1 MPKPRLPIAKARAS
15 GAEIKN
21 AGRFKGRG
29 NPKVSALGKPSIF
42 LSGGALVAWE
52 SFSRELPWLT
62 EADRSLLEVACTI
75 RGRLIDGEDVGIAPM
90 NTLRMCLGQM
100 GATPADRSKVP
111 VDDGEE
117 EDADSAFFQ

>member
-1 MPKPRLPIAKARAS
+1 
-15 GAEIKN
+15 
-21 AGRFKGRG
+21 
-29 NPKVSALGKPSIF
+29 
-42 LSGGALVAWE
+42 
-52 SFSRELPWLT
+52 
-62 EADRSLLEVACTI
+62 
-75 RGRLIDGEDVGIAPM
+75 M